1 MECIKKGENMKII
14 VNRYDNKK
22 GLENVLWYGGVIASI
37 ECDDKSKYE
46 IAARGIVSC
55 KLVAKKDFVFEEE
68 LEEYDD
74 IDEYDEEYDEDYE
87 RVYKQ
92 SFYRK
97 GEVIAWVKDKGE
109 TELFYK
115 EMKKFIKDDEH
126 LVSILTDSDETYE
139 LDFDNN
145 NWIELSYYNPE
156 GEAEYDVV
164 LDDDDIC
171 NAIKSVMEEIR
182 SNDNFKRKE
191 HSIYCRS
198 ALYSEGAIEKQIKS
212 NLDELKRKYPDLKQ
226 EDVNIYVD
234 NGFGG
239 LELNNPAFLY
249 LLDDLKT
256 NNMKDIYTTSID
268 RISRNII
275 NVMKIQNDFKDLN
288 TDIYCSKEKIYLKDA
303 FSNMEKDM
311 EIDYEK

>member
-1 MECIKKGENMKII
+1 MKII

-22 GLENVLWYGGVIASI
+22 GLENVLWYGGVVASI

-46 IAARGIVSC
+46 LSARGIVSC
-55 KLVAKKDFVFEEE
+55 KLIAKKDFVLEEE

-74 IDEYDEEYDEDYE
+74 FDESTEDYE

-97 GEVIAWVKDKGE
+97 GEVVAWVKDKGE
-109 TELFYK
+109 TGLFYHG
-115 EMKKFIKDDEH
+115 MKDYIKDDEH
-126 LVSILTDSDETYE
+126 LVSILTDNDENYE
-139 LDFDNN
+139 LVFDNN
-145 NWIELSYYNPE
+145 NWIELSYYNPD
-156 GEAEYDVV
+156 GEVEYDVV

-191 HSIYCRS
+191 YSIYCRS
-198 ALYSEGAIEKQIKS
+198 ALYSEEAIERQIQN
-212 NLDELKRKYPDLKQ
+212 NLTEIKRKYPNLKQ
-226 EDVNIYVD
+226 EDINIYVD
-234 NGFGG
+234 NGFSG
-239 LELNNPAFLY
+239 LELNNPAFSY
-249 LLDDLKT
+249 LLEDLKT

-275 NVMKIQNDFKDLN
+275 NVMQIQNDFKDLN

-303 FSNMEKDM
+303 FSNMEKDL

>member
-1 MECIKKGENMKII
+1 MKII

-22 GLENVLWYGGVIASI
+22 GLENVLWYGGVVASI

-46 IAARGIVSC
+46 LSARGIVSC
-55 KLVAKKDFVFEEE
+55 KLIAKKDFVLEEE

-74 IDEYDEEYDEDYE
+74 FDESTEDYE

-97 GEVIAWVKDKGE
+97 GEVVAWLKDKGE
-109 TELFYK
+109 TGLFYHG
-115 EMKKFIKDDEH
+115 MKDYIKDDEH
-126 LVSILTDSDETYE
+126 LVSILTDNDENYE
-139 LDFDNN
+139 LVFDNN
-145 NWIELSYYNPE
+145 NWIELSYYNPD
-156 GEAEYDVV
+156 GEVEYDVV

-191 HSIYCRS
+191 YSIYCRS
-198 ALYSEGAIEKQIKS
+198 ALYSEEAIERQIQN
-212 NLDELKRKYPDLKQ
+212 NLTEIKRKYPNLKQ
-226 EDVNIYVD
+226 EDINIYVD
-234 NGFGG
+234 NGFSG
-239 LELNNPAFLY
+239 LELNNPAFSY
-249 LLDDLKT
+249 LLEDLKT

-275 NVMKIQNDFKDLN
+275 NVMQIQNDFKDLN

-303 FSNMEKDM
+303 FSNMEKDL

>member
-1 MECIKKGENMKII
+1 MKII
-14 VNRYDNKK
+14 VNRYNNRK
-22 GLENVLWYGGVIASI
+22 GLENVLWYGGVVASI
-37 ECDDKSKYE
+37 ECDDKSIYE
-46 IAARGIVSC
+46 LSARGIVNC
-55 KLVAKKDFVFEEE
+55 KLVAKKDFVLEEE
-68 LEEYDD
+68 IEDYDE
-74 IDEYDEEYDEDYE
+74 IDEEYDEDYE

-109 TELFYK
+109 TGLFYHGMN
-115 EMKKFIKDDEH
+115 EYIKDDEH
-126 LVSILTDSDETYE
+126 LVSILTGNDENYE
-139 LDFDNN
+139 LVFENN

-156 GEAEYDVV
+156 GEVEYDVD

-198 ALYSEGAIEKQIKS
+198 ALYSEEAIERQIQY
-212 NLDELKRKYPDLKQ
+212 NLAEIKRKCPDLKQ
-226 EDVNIYVD
+226 EDINIYVD
-234 NGFGG
+234 NGFSG
-239 LELNNPAFLY
+239 LELNNPAFSY
-249 LLDDLKT
+249 LLEDLKA

-275 NVMKIQNDFKDLN
+275 NVMKIQNDFKVLN

-303 FSNMEKDM
+303 FSNIEKDM
-311 EIDYEK
+311 EMDYEK

>member
-1 MECIKKGENMKII
+1 MKII
-14 VNRYDNKK
+14 VNRYNNRK
-22 GLENVLWYGGVIASI
+22 GLENVLWYGGVVASI
-37 ECDDKSKYE
+37 ECDDKSVYE
-46 IAARGIVSC
+46 LSARGIVNC
-55 KLVAKKDFVFEEE
+55 KLVAKKDFV
-68 LEEYDD
+68 LEKEIEDYDE
-74 IDEYDEEYDEDYE
+74 IDEEYDEDYE

-109 TELFYK
+109 TGLFYHGMN
-115 EMKKFIKDDEH
+115 EYIKDDEH
-126 LVSILTDSDETYE
+126 LVSILTGNDENYE
-139 LDFDNN
+139 LVFENN

-156 GEAEYDVV
+156 GEVEYDVD

-198 ALYSEGAIEKQIKS
+198 ALYSEEAIERQIQY
-212 NLDELKRKYPDLKQ
+212 NLAEIKRKCPDLKQ
-226 EDVNIYVD
+226 EDINIYVD
-234 NGFGG
+234 NGFSG
-239 LELNNPAFLY
+239 LELNNPAFSY
-249 LLDDLKT
+249 LLEDLKA

-275 NVMKIQNDFKDLN
+275 NVMKIQNDFKVLN

-303 FSNMEKDM
+303 FSNIEKDM
-311 EIDYEK
+311 EMDYEK

>member
-1 MECIKKGENMKII
+1 MKII

-22 GLENVLWYGGVIASI
+22 GLENVLWYGGVVASI

-46 IAARGIVSC
+46 LSARGIVSC
-55 KLVAKKDFVFEEE
+55 KLIAKKDFVLEEE

-74 IDEYDEEYDEDYE
+74 FDESTEDYE

-97 GEVIAWVKDKGE
+97 GEVVAWVKDKGE
-109 TELFYK
+109 TGLFYHG
-115 EMKKFIKDDEH
+115 MKDYIKDDEH
-126 LVSILTDSDETYE
+126 LVSILTDNDENYE
-139 LDFDNN
+139 LVFDNN
-145 NWIELSYYNPE
+145 NWIELSYYNPD
-156 GEAEYDVV
+156 GEVEYDVV

-191 HSIYCRS
+191 YSIYCRS
-198 ALYSEGAIEKQIKS
+198 ALYSEEAIERQIQN
-212 NLDELKRKYPDLKQ
+212 NLTEIKRKYPNLKQ
-226 EDVNIYVD
+226 EDINIYVD
-234 NGFGG
+234 NGFSG
-239 LELNNPAFLY
+239 LELNNPAFSY
-249 LLDDLKT
+249 LLEDLKT

-268 RISRNII
+268 RISRTII
-275 NVMKIQNDFKDLN
+275 NVMQIQNDFKDLN

-303 FSNMEKDM
+303 FSNMEKDL